1 LEFSK
6 EKPIKDR
13 MAQSLTFTFII
24 GALLACFS
32 FSNGFR
38 YDNWNQ
44 GEHLLPGGERSSQS
58 AGEAL
63 YISKYL
69 NNPKLAQQLSRVSPL
84 AEDPQDM
91 FSYSGF
97 VTVDVAKDSHMFYW
111 FFPAQNGDVDAPV
124 TIWLQGGPGGSS
136 LFGLFVENGPYS
148 LTSNLTVYPK
158 PYTWN
163 SKYAM
168 LFIDNPVGTGFSYT
182 HDQSGYSNNEDD
194 VANNLYNCLQQFFT
208 VYNNYIDN
216 DLYITGES
224 YAGKYIPA
232 LGYKILQENKKGKNP
247 NINLKGLAI
256 GDGFCDPITQVTAYA
271 DFAYNTGL
279 SDESETTVIRAYQ
292 DGMVK
297 AIEKKNWSMATQLFN
312 ELVNA
317 QYYPGYYTNI
327 TGSWNYYDI
336 RTTGFPDWPNFMAY
350 VNSTVIR
357 QKLHVGNHYFQDG
370 GDVYNHLADD
380 MMKSVKSRIPDL
392 LDNYKVMFYNGQYDF
407 IVGAPTTEAFLR
419 SLDWKDIDGYKKVA
433 KVIWKVDP
441 KDVEVAGY
449 VRQFKTLTQ
458 VIVRSAG
465 HILPYDQPRSAF
477 DMIDRFIQS
486 KPFSS

>member
-1 LEFSK
+1 
-6 EKPIKDR
+6 
-13 MAQSLTFTFII
+13 
-24 GALLACFS
+24 
-32 FSNGFR
+32 
-38 YDNWNQ
+38 
-44 GEHLLPGGERSSQS
+44 
-58 AGEAL
+58 
-63 YISKYL
+63 
-69 NNPKLAQQLSRVSPL
+69 
-84 AEDPQDM
+84 
-91 FSYSGF
+91 
-97 VTVDVAKDSHMFYW
+97 
-111 FFPAQNGDVDAPV
+111 
-124 TIWLQGGPGGSS
+124 
-136 LFGLFVENGPYS
+136 
-148 LTSNLTVYPK
+148 
-158 PYTWN
+158 
-163 SKYAM
+163 
-168 LFIDNPVGTGFSYT
+168 
-182 HDQSGYSNNEDD
+182 
-194 VANNLYNCLQQFFT
+194 

-232 LGYKILQENKKGKNP
+232 LGYKIMQENNKGKNP
-247 NINLKGLAI
+247 KINLKGLAI

-292 DGMVK
+292 NAMVK

-392 LDNYKVMFYNGQYDF
+392 LDNYKVIFYNGQYDF
-407 IVGAPTTEAFLR
+407 IVAAPTTEAFLR
-419 SLDWKDIDGYKKVA
+419 SLDWKDIDGYKKAA
-433 KVIWKVDP
+433 KIIWKVDSQ
-441 KDVEVAGY
+441 DVEVAGY

-465 HILPYDQPRSAF
+465 HILPYDQPRAAF

-486 KPFSS
+486 KPFTS